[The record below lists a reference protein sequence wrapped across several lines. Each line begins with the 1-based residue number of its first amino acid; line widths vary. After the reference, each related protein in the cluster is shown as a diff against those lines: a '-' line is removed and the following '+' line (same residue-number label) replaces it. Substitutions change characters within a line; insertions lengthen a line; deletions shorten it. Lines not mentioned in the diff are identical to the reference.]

1 MASYRFLLFLVHLLM
16 TIPEIS
22 QSKPMRCDCGSFPST
37 FAKNNLSL
45 CKNLREFD
53 GVFGWKIEGGKI
65 GIGFKARKAG
75 STGWVAWGVNFQ
87 LPIMVGTQAIAALPM
102 ANGSIQWQTYNLI
115 PEYTLMGNPLPLA
128 PAPIEITAN
137 VTEIQN
143 EGGFITLFATISHH
157 RFHDENYTINHL
169 WQVGS
174 RADDIILHRH
184 PMSLKHFDS
193 RERLDLMSGETL
205 LQSSTH
211 RINSIRTVHGV
222 LNVVGWGILL
232 PTGLLFPRYFREGGI
247 INEKQDSGQPIDNIN
262 KSKKKKWWL
271 AAHVTIQL
279 TGSILGTGGWII
291 GLLLAS
297 WSKGYHFVGHRVLGI
312 MIFIMACLQGLAPL
326 QRPNKDDEKYYRNW
340 TIYHHFMGY
349 SLISIIIVN
358 IYKGFRILDPPI
370 PYQWAYYG
378 VLFFIGALA
387 LLLEIFTWVRFYKS
401 RLILD

>member
-184 PMSLKHFDS
+184 PMNLKHFDS

-211 RINSIRTVHGV
+211 RINSIRT
-222 LNVVGWGILL
+222 
-232 PTGLLFPRYFREGGI
+232 
-247 INEKQDSGQPIDNIN
+247 
-262 KSKKKKWWL
+262 
-271 AAHVTIQL
+271 
-279 TGSILGTGGWII
+279 
-291 GLLLAS
+291 
-297 WSKGYHFVGHRVLGI
+297 
-312 MIFIMACLQGLAPL
+312 GLAPL